1 MSGFFPPQSPHFL
14 QTVEGE
20 NDKGK
25 GILRVKGWWL
35 YWGKNHRVAQALKKY
50 SVDSDKKT

>member
-1 MSGFFPPQSPHFL
+1 MSGFFPPQIPHFL